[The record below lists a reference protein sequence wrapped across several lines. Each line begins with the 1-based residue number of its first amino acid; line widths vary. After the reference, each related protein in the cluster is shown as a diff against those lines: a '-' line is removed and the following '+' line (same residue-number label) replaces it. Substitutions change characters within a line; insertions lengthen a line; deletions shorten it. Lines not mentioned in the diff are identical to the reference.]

1 MNKNFEELFTKVSE
15 LQKLQEE
22 RERLKGE
29 RLELENRARTFFDS
43 VIERY
48 RQEESRIDERTEEA
62 ERENEEN
69 KAAIVALTRQQL
81 KAEAEKEPFTDVER
95 MGKVKAEVATYPQKV
110 EALGQLK
117 NEVCISTAD
126 QEIISAY
133 RADGAD
139 LGNRINRV
147 SGEMQLLFADIQNR
161 LILNCLATFEYIPGR
176 AEFLPDQLKTLQSMR
191 KEETEE

>member
-1 MNKNFEELFTKVSE
+1 MDKNFDELFTKVSE

-29 RLELENRARTFFDS
+29 RLELENRARAFFNS

-48 RQEESRIDERTEEA
+48 RQEERRIDERMEEA
-62 ERENEEN
+62 EKKNEAN
-69 KAAIVALTRQQL
+69 KAAVVALTRQQL
-81 KAEAEKEPFTDVER
+81 KAEAAGETFKDAER
-95 MGKVKAEVATYPQKV
+95 LGQLKGEVATYPQKV

-117 NEVCISTAD
+117 NEVCISLAD

-147 SGEMQLLFADIQNR
+147 SGEMQLLFSDIQNR
-161 LILNCLATFEYIPGR
+161 LILNCLATFEHIPGR
-176 AEFLPDQLKTLQSMR
+176 AEFLPDQFKTLQSMR
-191 KEETEE
+191 KEETE